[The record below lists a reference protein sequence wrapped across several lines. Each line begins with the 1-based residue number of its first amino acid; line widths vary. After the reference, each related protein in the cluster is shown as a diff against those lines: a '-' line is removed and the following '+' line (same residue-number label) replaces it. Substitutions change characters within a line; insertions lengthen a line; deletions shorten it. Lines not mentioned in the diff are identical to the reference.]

1 MSGPPSRSVVLL
13 GLVAAASVS
22 GWMTTARAGSAL
34 ATDPNIWVYDSKGR
48 CDPFIP
54 LVREGRVV
62 PCDSRPGTAG
72 DESKTAVPTL
82 GGILWDAE
90 GRSIA
95 LINGGETK
103 TGDTVDGYRVSEIHR
118 DEVVLT
124 RESERVLL
132 RIGFGDAKPPKQGT
146 GREEVKGR

>member
-13 GLVAAASVS
+13 GLVAASVS
-22 GWMTTARAGSAL
+22 GWVTTTARAGSAL
-34 ATDPNIWVYDSKGR
+34 ATDQNTWVYDSKGR

-62 PCDSRPGTAG
+62 PCDSRPGAAG
-72 DESKTAVPTL
+72 EEGKASVPTL

-95 LINGGETK
+95 LINGGEAK

-124 RESERVLL
+124 RESEHVVL
-132 RIGFGDAKPPKQGT
+132 RIGFGDAKPPKQGI